1 MYKSTFPGSSENP
14 SGQRVQWQSMD
25 SGILLAVNLVTLG
38 LSADVAIGEGD
49 KERPCCR
56 KSDIP

>member
-1 MYKSTFPGSSENP
+1 
-14 SGQRVQWQSMD
+14 MD